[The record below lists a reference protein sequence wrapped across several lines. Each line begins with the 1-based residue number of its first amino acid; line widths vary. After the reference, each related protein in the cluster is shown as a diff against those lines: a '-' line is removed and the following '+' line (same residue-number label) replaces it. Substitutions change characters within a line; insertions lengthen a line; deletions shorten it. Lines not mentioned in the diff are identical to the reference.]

1 MEARAPRR
9 GGQVCRRS
17 RSDSPRLRTPAS
29 RTHDEDAE
37 TISRTL
43 LSRSTHGSR
52 CARGPRLP
60 AHAVDPVLAP
70 LRGCCPA
77 STARHL
83 ADHPHPRH
91 RHHRAA
97 HRLLGRLHLG
107 PAPSATQVRRL
118 GSATAP
124 PPTCP
129 FPDVGTLG
137 RTMVGHGDEP
147 EGDRCR
153 DLPGRTQGVRPG
165 AGAIL
170 PQSAVAGV
178 EELQNRALQAE
189 AKARL
194 SAAPAPAAEPAP
206 NMDSI
211 TKTLV
216 MAQRTADATLADAR
230 DEADGIRKE
239 ASERAESILAEA
251 KAQGAQMIAAAEQEA
266 LRTGEVTRS
275 KVAAEVEALE
285 ARRSA
290 LSDDVDALSS
300 HVTTQRE
307 QLASTVLVLN
317 QASSTRACRTSP
329 SRRCRHLR
337 PTRPASR
344 WCRRRSR
351 RRAAHRA
358 DGVGRAARGT
368 RSARRGRSRL
378 PRAAGLG
385 GHAGP
390 DHPGGPARQ
399 QGEPQAW
406 SFFDEGPKGDD
417 RWKK

>member
-1 MEARAPRR
+1 VTFPVVRKGYDPE
-9 GGQVCRRS
+9 QVRS
-17 RSDSPRLRTPAS
+17 FLSQ
-29 RTHDEDAE
+29 
-37 TISRTL
+37 
-43 LSRSTHGSR
+43 LSR
-52 CARGPRLP
+52 
-60 AHAVDPVLAP
+60 
-70 LRGCCPA
+70 
-77 STARHL
+77 
-83 ADHPHPRH
+83 
-91 RHHRAA
+91 
-97 HRLLGRLHLG
+97 
-107 PAPSATQVRRL
+107 
-118 GSATAP
+118 
-124 PPTCP
+124 
-129 FPDVGTLG
+129 
-137 RTMVGHGDEP
+137 
-147 EGDRCR
+147 
-153 DLPGRTQGVRPG
+153 
-165 AGAIL
+165 
-170 PQSAVAGV
+170 GV

-230 DEADGIRKE
+230 EEADGIRKE

-275 KVAAEVEALE
+275 KVAAEVETLE

-290 LSDDVDALSS
+290 LSDDVDALSN

-317 QASSTRACRTSP
+317 QALEHPGMQDVTKPTLSAPPADPPGPALVPP
-329 SRRCRHLR
+329 SEPDAGP
-337 PTRPASR
+337 PTEPMGTAGPPEATGQPAE
-344 WCRRRSR
+344 
-351 RRAAHRA
+351 A
-358 DGVGRAARGT
+358 DRGFP
-368 RSARRGRSRL
+368 A
-378 PRAAGLG
+378 PQAAAGT
-385 GHAGP
+385 P
-390 DHPGGPARQ
+390 DPITQEVPLVE